1 MADRNL
7 NIIIN
12 AVDNASGKLK
22 GLDSALERN
31 RATIQKTTMAAT
43 AAFGTISALAGVAV
57 KAAADSQVAWAK
69 FDVVFGDSADDMRE
83 FVKDMRSDIPLASR
97 VIAKMTAGLGDML
110 VPMGFA
116 RDEAAEMSKN
126 FVRTAAGI
134 AAFNNVDPSEVL
146 NAISSGLAGSGE
158 ALRRFGI
165 NADMGR
171 LEMLALE
178 KGLLQSGQTLS
189 SLDSETRRYIQSQA
203 LMEAVMRDS
212 ADAVAGLEKEKETL
226 AFKMAQASATTQ
238 ELRETIGNTLIPV
251 VLRLVEAV
259 QPVIERVANWIEQ
272 NPELT
277 RNIILAT
284 LAITGLVAVLG
295 MVTLTLMALNPVSVI
310 IVGALAALGFAF
322 VALNNGLKMMGL
334 TWGNVWEGIKSTTV
348 RIVGA
353 VVTLVEGMIN
363 TVIKGINGIIRAI
376 NAVMRAASK
385 VPGFNGNSFQIREIS
400 EVDFGGADMLRSG
413 KMGGNTVNVTVQ
425 GDVSGEQLVQTVSD
439 RIMGNLQYNNRLTA
453 A

>member
-1 MADRNL
+1 MAERNL
-7 NIIIN
+7 DIVITARNN
-12 AVDNASGKLK
+12 ADKELK
-22 GLDSALERN
+22 SLGNTLERN
-31 RATIQKTTMAAT
+31 KATIQKTAMAAT
-43 AAFGTISALAGVAV
+43 AAFGTITALAGVAV

-69 FDVVFGDSADDMRE
+69 FDVVFGDSADDMRD

-126 FVRTAAGI
+126 FVRTAAGV

-146 NAISSGLAGSGE
+146 NAISSGLAGSGQ

-165 NADMGR
+165 NADVGR

-178 KGLLQSGQTLS
+178 KGLLQSGQTLA
-189 SLDSETRRYIQSQA
+189 SLDSETRRFVQSQA

-238 ELRETIGNTLIPV
+238 ELRELIGNALIPV

-259 QPVIERVANWIEQ
+259 QPVIERVAEWIEK

-277 RNIILAT
+277 RNIILAS
-284 LAITGLVAVLG
+284 LAITGLIAVVST
-295 MVTLTLMALNPVSVI
+295 VTLMMMAFNPVVGLVVVAIASVI
-310 IVGALAALGFAF
+310 LV
-322 VALNNGLKMMGL
+322 VQQL
-334 TWGNVWEGIKSTTV
+334 TRYMATFGVSWGDVWNGIKN
-348 RIVGA
+348 
-353 VVTLVEGMIN
+353 VTSSVINGIISMIESYINYYVTAIN
-363 TVIKGINGIIRAI
+363 TVIRAI
-376 NAVMRAASK
+376 NRVISAASRIPGIGKKFSGLQITELSK
-385 VPGFNGNSFQIREIS
+385 VEFGRVGQEDTNS
-400 EVDFGGADMLRSG
+400 
-413 KMGGNTVNVTVQ
+413 VNVTVY
-425 GDVSGEQLVQTVSD
+425 GDVSGSALMEKVGSG
-439 RIMGNLQYNNRLTA
+439 IMGTLMHNVRV
-453 A
+453 